1 MAFSRAGCG
10 VQTPLKITEGVLWVC
25 VRGLRDVC
33 VPGSL
38 LTPGRLLPEL
48 QMPRVAH
55 VWPVLP
61 LRLPDRVNGLS
72 PLPSLE
78 QPALQLAAVVIVALA
93 PWILTRICDS
103 SPREP
108 RL

>member
-1 MAFSRAGCG
+1 MAFSKAGCG
-10 VQTPLKITEGVLWVC
+10 VQTPLRITERVLCVW
-25 VRGLRDVC
+25 VRGRRGVC

-38 LTPGRLLPEL
+38 LTPGRLPPEL
-48 QMPRVAH
+48 QTPRVAR

-61 LRLPDRVNGLS
+61 SRLPDRANGLS

-78 QPALQLAAVVIVALA
+78 QPALQLAAVVIVVLA